1 MQWKIEYYNEEV
13 KREIAALPDATFA
26 KYEMI
31 VTRLSQFGP
40 NIQRMPHMRHLVDG
54 LWEIRA
60 IANDGSA
67 RIFYS
72 WLRHNHYIML
82 HSFIKKSQETPKRE
96 LDKALR
102 RMKEV
107 QNEQR

>member
-1 MQWKIEYYNEEV
+1 MEWKVEYYSEEL
-13 KREIAALPDATFA
+13 REKIFSLPLGTFA

-31 VTRLSQFGP
+31 VERLEKYGP
-40 NIQRMPHMRHLVDG
+40 NVQRLPHMRHLVNG

-60 IANDGSA
+60 IAADGSA
-67 RIFYS
+67 RIFYC
-72 WLRHNHYIML
+72 WRNDNVFLML
-82 HSFIKKSQETPKRE
+82 HSFMKKSQETPKRE

-107 QNEQR
+107 KNGK